1 MLRPLVRALLGLFL
15 LVLAAA
21 HHPSE
26 ADEQPAQPAPPSATA
41 PVQETRVTGTP
52 PDLAGHWIG
61 VVWIEKPD
69 KTTVSAPI
77 TWDIVMRDG
86 KPVLTHRFVT
96 LPAPLKDALD
106 KANAAGRPWQP
117 SPDDLEQIRAAWDTL
132 PNEEAH
138 VAHVTNEL
146 VGRDGFDDSLKSEA
160 RTRDATWVMRQR
172 KDFDASGAPV
182 MREVAVYSAL
192 GKDDGGYTGNYDSAT
207 VAAAPFPIP
216 ISFKGSFHLYRID
229 GADGAGGTARRGLL
243 SRLFD
248 VFAGC
253 GRSRSPG

>member
-1 MLRPLVRALLGLFL
+1 MLRPLVRVLLGLLL

-21 HHPSE
+21 HQVSG
-26 ADEQPAQPAPPSATA
+26 ADDQPPPTAPPSSTA

-52 PDLAGHWIG
+52 PDLTGHWFG

-69 KTTVSAPI
+69 KAQISSPI
-77 TWDIVMRDG
+77 AWDIAVRDG

-96 LPAPLKDALD
+96 LPAPLKDGLD
-106 KANAAGRPWQP
+106 KANAAGKPWQP
-117 SPDDLEQIRAAWDTL
+117 SPDDLEKIREAWDTL

-160 RTRDATWVMRQR
+160 RTKDATWVMRQR

-182 MREVAVYSAL
+182 MREVAIYSAL
-192 GKDDGGYTGNYDSAT
+192 AKDDGGYTGNYDSAM

-216 ISFKGSFHLYRID
+216 ISFKGSFHLYRVD
-229 GADGAGGTARRGLL
+229 GTEGATARRGLL